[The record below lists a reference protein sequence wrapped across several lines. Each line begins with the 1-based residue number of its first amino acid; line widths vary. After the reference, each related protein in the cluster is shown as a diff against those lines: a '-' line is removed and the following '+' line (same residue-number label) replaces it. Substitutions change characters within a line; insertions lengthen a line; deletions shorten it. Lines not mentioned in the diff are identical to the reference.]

1 MELFEPPETA
11 VVEPD
16 PNVCPECHGRGWKVV
31 ADGGA
36 GAATRCDC
44 QKRDRGREYLA
55 LAGIPER
62 YSGCTLSSFQTAGK
76 GAVASHLLKAKTVSQ
91 RYVDAFF
98 DSKRK
103 RFREKGLIY
112 IGIPGTGKTH
122 LAVAVLKQL
131 IERYHVRGRFIDF
144 VALTHQI
151 RSTFDPSSAE
161 SQHEIMD
168 PIIDAEILV
177 LDELGAQKSTEWLQ
191 DVLYLIINTRYLRRL
206 PTIFTTNYRLDGG
219 TAGPTSRMGREPSR
233 TREQIGGLGTDAHA
247 RRQLERGDPGAS
259 RGDRGASRIVQAA
272 PPTNPF
278 AALSERIS
286 PLLVSRIHEMAQPVE
301 LPSLDYRS
309 HIKAHSGS
317 IGG

>member
-1 MELFEPPETA
+1 MPPETV

-16 PNVCPECHGRGWKVV
+16 PNACPECHGRGWKVV

-36 GAATRCDC
+36 GAAMRCDC

-62 YSGCTLSSFQTAGK
+62 YRGCTLDTFKTAGK
-76 GAVASHLLKAKTVSQ
+76 NGVASHLLKARTVSQ

-98 DSKRK
+98 DPKRN

-131 IERYHVRGRFIDF
+131 IERYNLRGRFTDF

-161 SQHEIMD
+161 SQHQIID
-168 PIIDAEILV
+168 PIINAEILV
-177 LDELGAQKSTEWLQ
+177 LDELGAQKSTEWVE

-206 PTIFTTNYRLDGG
+206 PTIFTTNYRLDEGMSGG
-219 TAGPTSRMGREPSR
+219 MPRVRREPSR
-233 TREQIGGLGTDAHA
+233 ARDGIGLGSDARA

-259 RGDRGASRIVQAA
+259 RGDRGASRIVQAPRPA
-272 PPTNPF
+272 NPF

-286 PLLVSRIHEMAQPVE
+286 PLLVSRIYEMAQPVE
-301 LPSLDYRS
+301 LPSYDYRS
-309 HIKAHSGS
+309 QVMTHAQR

>member
-1 MELFEPPETA
+1 MPPETA

-36 GAATRCDC
+36 GAAVRCDC

-62 YSGCTLSSFQTAGK
+62 YNGCTLDSFKTAAGES
-76 GAVASHLLKAKTVSQ
+76 AVASHLLKAKTVSQ
-91 RYVDAFF
+91 RYVDSFF
-98 DSKRK
+98 DPKK
-103 RFREKGLIY
+103 NRFREKGLIY
-112 IGIPGTGKTH
+112 IGVPGTGKTH

-131 IERYHVRGRFIDF
+131 IEHYNVRGRFIDF

-151 RSTFDPSSAE
+151 RSTFDPSSAR

-168 PIIDAEILV
+168 PIINAEILV

-219 TAGPTSRMGREPSR
+219 ASGGTPRAHREPPRDVS
-233 TREQIGGLGTDAHA
+233 REQIGLGSDARA
-247 RRQLERGDPGAS
+247 RRQLERGDPGGS
-259 RGDRGASRIVQAA
+259 RMVQAPRPA
-272 PPTNPF
+272 NPF

-286 PLLVSRIHEMAQPVE
+286 PLLVSRLYEMAQTVE
-301 LPSLDYRS
+301 LPSHDYRS
-309 HIKAHSGS
+309 QVMTHRHR

>member
-1 MELFEPPETA
+1 MPPEGA

-16 PNVCPECHGRGWKVV
+16 PNVCPECHGRGWKVM

-36 GAATRCDC
+36 GAAVRCDC

-62 YSGCTLSSFQTAGK
+62 YSGCTLETFQTAGENV
-76 GAVASHLLKAKTVSQ
+76 VASHLLKAKTVSQ

-98 DSKRK
+98 DPKRN

-112 IGIPGTGKTH
+112 IGVPGTGKTH

-131 IERYHVRGRFIDF
+131 IERYNVRGRFIDF
-144 VALTHQI
+144 VALVHQI

-161 SQHEIMD
+161 SQHQIMD
-168 PIIDAEILV
+168 PIINAEVLV
-177 LDELGAQKSTEWLQ
+177 LDELGAQKPTEWVM
-191 DVLYLIINTRYLRRL
+191 DTLYLIINTRYLRRL

-219 TAGPTSRMGREPSR
+219 TTRSAPRPDRERSRGTGRER
-233 TREQIGGLGTDAHA
+233 IGLGSDAHA
-247 RRQLERGDPGAS
+247 RQQLERGDAG
-259 RGDRGASRIVQAA
+259 GSRIVQA
-272 PPTNPF
+272 PRPTNPF

-286 PLLVSRIHEMAQPVE
+286 PLLVSRLYEMAQPVE
-301 LPSLDYRS
+301 LPSHDYRS
-309 HIKAHSGS
+309 QVMTHRHR